1 MKQILC
7 SLLLLAAFPAIAADY
22 SVQPGSTLGFS
33 GTFQGE
39 TFNGEFKQF
48 DATISYDP
56 ANLAASK
63 FDVSVD
69 ISSVATGDSDRDN
82 ALPGDEFFDT
92 ATFPK
97 AHFVSTAFRQD
108 GDKVIAEG
116 TLTMKGVSKPVSLD
130 VGFTPNGSDAT
141 LAVTTKLD
149 RSDFNVGTGDY
160 ADTSTIG
167 ADVTVNG
174 KLNLAAK

>member
-1 MKQILC
+1 MKRILC
-7 SLLLLAAFPAIAADY
+7 SLLLFAAIPASAVDY

-39 TFNGEFKQF
+39 AFNGEFKQF

-56 ANLAASK
+56 ANLTASK

-69 ISSVATGDSDRDN
+69 INSVVTGDSDRDN
-82 ALPGDEFFDT
+82 ALPGDEFFDVGK
-92 ATFPK
+92 FPK
-97 AHFVSTAFRQD
+97 ARFVSTAFRQD
-108 GDKVIAEG
+108 GDKVIADG
-116 TLTMKGVSKPVSLD
+116 NLTIKGVSKPVALD
-130 VGFTPNGSDAT
+130 VGFTPSGDGAMLT
-141 LAVTTKLD
+141 VTTKLN
-149 RSDFNVGTGDY
+149 RSDFQIGTGDY

-174 KLNLAAK
+174 KLKLAAK

>member
-7 SLLLLAAFPAIAADY
+7 SFLLLAAFPAFAVDY

-39 TFNGEFKQF
+39 AFNGEFKQF
-48 DATISYDP
+48 EATISYDP

-69 ISSVATGDSDRDN
+69 IDSVATGDSDRDN
-82 ALPGDEFFDT
+82 ALPGDEFFDVGKY
-92 ATFPK
+92 PK
-97 AHFVSTAFRQD
+97 ARFVSTAFRQH
-108 GDKVIAEG
+108 GDKVIADG
-116 TLTMKGVSKPVSLD
+116 NLSIKGVSKPVGLD
-130 VGFTPNGSDAT
+130 VGFTPTGDGAT
-141 LAVTTKLD
+141 LTVTTKLN
-149 RSDFNVGTGDY
+149 RSDFHVGTGDY